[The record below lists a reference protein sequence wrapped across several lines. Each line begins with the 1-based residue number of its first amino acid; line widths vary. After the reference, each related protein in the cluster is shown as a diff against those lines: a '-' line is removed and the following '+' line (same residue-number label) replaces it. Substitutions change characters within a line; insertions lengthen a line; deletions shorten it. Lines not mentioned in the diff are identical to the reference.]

1 MARYR
6 DDEEDLDTAP
16 VDENGMPD
24 STQSKAALLK
34 DARLNPKESFTKDNI
49 PEGYM
54 VSGMRT
60 LEFRDANDNGIE
72 DRGEGIYLGRDLEPK
87 PSNYGVPPTGGMS
100 GPTGAAGA
108 AGAAGKAYAATS
120 SLFQAINNA
129 GSSGGAGASGNE
141 PYPFDE
147 SYFNAGVEN
156 NKAAAPPAAAPPA
169 AAAVAAPAQN
179 FFDYLP
185 DKDERGFSALP
196 KAETRD
202 QATERV
208 SYFEQ
213 TGQDMKAFV
222 ARQDPMFKDAF
233 ADQARTGKST
243 SSLRLLPQPS
253 EGSARREANNYER
266 EANKSG
272 TPPAVRNALM
282 AKAAMI
288 RAGQPSISSPLS
300 RKQEMER
307 GMQKRDVLQ
316 GALEMG
322 QQAAGVGGDVG
333 GAGVKGEAGA
343 KEPTLG
349 TSDGK
354 GLTNGLRLGTT
365 AKGGVGASAPLGG
378 GRKTEDK
385 KKTGALAYQDDD
397 KLLGMSGGTST
408 YQYTRLA
415 PLQIMLQ
422 DLKSRRA

>member
-34 DARLNPKESFTKDNI
+34 DARPNPKKSFTEDNL

-54 VSGMRT
+54 VGGMST
-60 LEFRDANDNGIE
+60 AEFRDANNNGLE

-100 GPTGAAGA
+100 GPSGPTRGSVFNPPSAQSDEFYFAAAGA
-108 AGAAGKAYAATS
+108 DTPPTPSDPVGAVSPQPA
-120 SLFQAINNA
+120 
-129 GSSGGAGASGNE
+129 
-141 PYPFDE
+141 
-147 SYFNAGVEN
+147 V
-156 NKAAAPPAAAPPA
+156 AP
-169 AAAVAAPAQN
+169 AAPARN

-185 DKDERGFSALP
+185 DKDEKGFSALP
-196 KAETRD
+196 KAETYD

-208 SYFEQ
+208 SFFEQ

-222 ARQDPMFKDAF
+222 ARQDPLFKRSF
-233 ADQARTGKST
+233 AKQAQTGKST
-243 SSLRLLPQPS
+243 SPLMLRGQPL
-253 EGSARREANNYER
+253 EGNERRRAAREER
-266 EANKSG
+266 EADK
-272 TPPAVRNALM
+272 TKDPAVARALR
-282 AKAAMI
+282 ASAAQR
-288 RAGQPSISSPLS
+288 RASQPSIRTPQDK
-300 RKQEMER
+300 RQEMER

-316 GALEMG
+316 DTLEMG
-322 QQAAGVGGDVG
+322 QQAAG
-333 GAGVKGEAGA
+333 GAVVKES
-343 KEPTLG
+343 TLG

-354 GLTNGLRLGTT
+354 GLSNGYRLETT
-365 AKGGVGASAPLGG
+365 AKGGVGAKAPLGDRG
-378 GRKTEDK
+378 GKKDDN

-397 KLLGMSGGTST
+397 KLLGMSDGIST
-408 YQYTRLA
+408 YQYSRVA